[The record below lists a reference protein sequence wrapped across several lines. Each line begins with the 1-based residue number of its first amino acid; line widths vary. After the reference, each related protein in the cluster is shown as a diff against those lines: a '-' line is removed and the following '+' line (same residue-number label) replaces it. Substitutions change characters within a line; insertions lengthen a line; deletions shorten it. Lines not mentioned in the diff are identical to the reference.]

1 MTSKVIL
8 KYRELFIFSSEFEI
22 NLFIIFM
29 KMLYNR
35 NTLSIYL
42 LTRLKNNDK
51 LLLDIDAINY
61 DEYLILYRE
70 SILSIINTTIESRV
84 DFFELNKSILLDI
97 NLQEKLTKYYKYDY
111 ERSIGSTIGRT
122 FVNIQNDLLNYFE
135 RKFFRNN
142 FIHEY

>member
-70 SILSIINTTIESRV
+70 SILSIINITIESRV
-84 DFFELNKSILLDI
+84 DFFELNKSILLDR

-111 ERSIGSTIGRT
+111 ERSIGSTVGRT
-122 FVNIQNDLLNYFE
+122 FVNIQNDLLCYFE
-135 RKFFRNN
+135 RKFFRNH